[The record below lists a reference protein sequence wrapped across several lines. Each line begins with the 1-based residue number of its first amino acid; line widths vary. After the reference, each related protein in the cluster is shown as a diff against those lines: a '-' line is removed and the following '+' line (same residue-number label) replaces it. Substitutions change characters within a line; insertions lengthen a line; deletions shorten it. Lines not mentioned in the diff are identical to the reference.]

1 MLYNR
6 FWFDKD
12 RYGVTLDGG
21 AMANPGRY
29 LTLVPPINGA
39 DAISGSPYFTQNPG
53 DPFNAWDTSA
63 TFDWMP
69 QQYIT
74 FRWEYGYR
82 HANVPYFSGSGGITP
97 GVNLSPSII
106 PGLTA
111 ASVVGDTFSLSDHS
125 CCPRP
130 VLLARREQ
138 SAFALTCCFM
148 VGNCLHRRFNL
159 ISPKRYSFPSE
170 MPAYYSFLINF
181 FANDLLYSFFGCVT
195 FWPAVSLVSLCC
207 TALALV
213 GLFER
218 YEEAERAHNRSIDL
232 MGQKVRKL
240 APHDSR
246 IQFLLAKILLLSE
259 RWLEA
264 SELLE
269 QLAADESAFFS
280 TDFFLAVVRT
290 NHLEEA
296 LAILERTGAS
306 ERWRPLY
313 EALRAARDG
322 TPDYLRTVAP
332 EVRMAALTILR
343 DLTPELFIEKGI
355 DARK

>member
-1 MLYNR
+1 MN
-6 FWFDKD
+6 
-12 RYGVTLDGG
+12 
-21 AMANPGRY
+21 
-29 LTLVPPINGA
+29 
-39 DAISGSPYFTQNPG
+39 
-53 DPFNAWDTSA
+53 
-63 TFDWMP
+63 
-69 QQYIT
+69 
-74 FRWEYGYR
+74 
-82 HANVPYFSGSGGITP
+82 
-97 GVNLSPSII
+97 
-106 PGLTA
+106 
-111 ASVVGDTFSLSDHS
+111 
-125 CCPRP
+125 
-130 VLLARREQ
+130 
-138 SAFALTCCFM
+138 
-148 VGNCLHRRFNL
+148 
-159 ISPKRYSFPSE
+159 
-170 MPAYYSFLINF
+170 
-181 FANDLLYSFFGCVT
+181 
-195 FWPAVSLVSLCC
+195 
-207 TALALV
+207 
-213 GLFER
+213 
-218 YEEAERAHNRSIDL
+218 
-232 MGQKVRKL
+232 
-240 APHDSR
+240 SR

-313 EALRAARDG
+313 EALRAARAG